1 MGKSTIS
8 MAISNSYVKLPE
20 GTGESLLNGCWLAV
34 DPLTEECTEKD
45 HELTRKLDAAQ
56 RERAQTSENAAGSR

>member
-1 MGKSTIS
+1 
-8 MAISNSYVKLPE
+8 MAVDQ
-20 GTGESLLNGCWLAV
+20 V